1 MVITGLDRV
10 STTTKDA
17 LLEFISARI
26 ITNASAADS
35 QTRRYLMTDDATA
48 RATALEAM
56 GRVEAYKD
64 LYQVINDNK
73 PWVEEQ

>member
-1 MVITGLDRV
+1 MVIQGLDRV

-17 LLEFISARI
+17 LLEFLATRI
-26 ITNASAADS
+26 NTNADVRDS
-35 QTRRYLMTDDATA
+35 QSQRFLMTNDATA

-64 LYQVINDNK
+64 IYHILNDNK
-73 PWVEEQ
+73 PWVEK